1 MLKLLLNSNHDTSMT
16 NQERILAVVRKV
28 AQKPVPSDP
37 EESLFESG
45 VLDSFALP
53 DMVSALEKEFSIAVP
68 DADLNPR
75 KFDTL
80 ARIANYIDVHAS

>member
-1 MLKLLLNSNHDTSMT
+1 MT
-16 NQERILAVVRKV
+16 KQERVAAVVTKV
-28 AQKPVPSDP
+28 AQKPLPADP

-53 DMVSALEKEFSIAVP
+53 DMISGLEQEFGITVP

-75 KFDTL
+75 KFDSL
-80 ARIANYIDVHAS
+80 SRIADYIELHTS

>member
-1 MLKLLLNSNHDTSMT
+1 MT
-16 NQERILAVVRKV
+16 TQERILAVVRKV

-37 EESLFESG
+37 DESLFESG

-53 DMVSALEKEFSIAVP
+53 DMVSALEKEFSITVP

-75 KFDTL
+75 KFDSL
-80 ARIANYIDVHAS
+80 SRIADYIDVRAS

>member
-1 MLKLLLNSNHDTSMT
+1 MT
-16 NQERILAVVRKV
+16 TQERILNVVKQV
-28 AQKPVPSDP
+28 AQKPVPADP

-53 DMVSALEKEFSIAVP
+53 DMVSALEKEFGITVP

-75 KFDTL
+75 KFDSVT
-80 ARIANYIDVHAS
+80 RIADYISVRVG

>member
-1 MLKLLLNSNHDTSMT
+1 MDR
-16 NQERILAVVRKV
+16 QARILAVVRRISKKDV
-28 AQKPVPSDP
+28 TPAA

-53 DMVSALEKEFSIAVP
+53 ELVSAIEEEFGISIP

-75 KFDTL
+75 KFESLDRISDYIA
-80 ARIANYIDVHAS
+80 ARQ

>member
-1 MLKLLLNSNHDTSMT
+1 MT
-16 NQERILAVVRKV
+16 TQERILAVVRKV

-37 EESLFESG
+37 DESLFESG

-53 DMVSALEKEFSIAVP
+53 DMVSALEKEFSITVP

-75 KFDTL
+75 KFDSL
-80 ARIANYIDVHAS
+80 SRIADYIDVHAS